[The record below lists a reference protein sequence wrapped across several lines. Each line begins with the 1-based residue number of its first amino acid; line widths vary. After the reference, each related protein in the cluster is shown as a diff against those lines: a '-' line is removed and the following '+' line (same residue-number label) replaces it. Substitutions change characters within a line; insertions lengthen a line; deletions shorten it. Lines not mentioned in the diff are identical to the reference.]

1 MSEANIMT
9 SMERTAY
16 PRFKAKTSTRDLA
29 QLYTPTPRET
39 ELARKMTRGEGQPLV
54 FLVMLKSF
62 QCLGFFP
69 PKPEKIPEA
78 LIDHVRSRLGASND
92 TLLVPPRR
100 SRQRYRDAIRD
111 YLRVKAYG
119 NEARRFATEATAEA
133 ATSMD
138 DPADLI
144 NVAIEELV
152 KERFELPAFSTLD
165 NLARHVR
172 HTVNSGLFARVNE
185 RLGEGGKRR
194 LDALLEAEPAGR
206 SDLNVLKATPK
217 SATKKNLGELQERL
231 LWLESLGD
239 TADLLEGIPNQKVAH
254 LAAQARA
261 LDASELKKVGEARRR
276 AMLACLVERAKI
288 SARDGLA
295 EMLVKAVG
303 RMDNRG
309 KERLEEIHRQ
319 RRGTTEEMIEVLGR
333 ILEGATEIGGDDVAL
348 GKHVRQLLAEHG
360 GAEALLDG
368 YATIS
373 EHRGGN
379 HLPLL
384 WGFYSGQRA
393 ALFKV
398 ARSLV
403 FHATTEDRSLVG
415 ALRFVLEN
423 AHRRGEWFT
432 GELVGK
438 VNLSSGERWRSLVIA
453 DKEGQH
459 ALNRR
464 HLEVCIFHH
473 LAAELKT
480 GDVCVEGSEKYA
492 DYRDQLL
499 SWEECEPLVEDY
511 CRELGL
517 EPTSEGFTAQLR
529 ELLHTTAD
537 EVDRSYPEN
546 SSVVI
551 TESGEPVMKRVR
563 AKKPTRAA
571 KALETAII
579 GRMPERNLIDVLCG
593 IEHHTNWSKHFGPLS
608 GSEPKLANPRERYL
622 IVAFGYGT
630 NLGPV
635 QTARHTRG
643 LVSAHEVGYVNR
655 RHVNTKKLEAAIREV
670 INAYAKL
677 GLPRV
682 WGTGE
687 SAAADGTKV
696 DLYEQ
701 NLISEYHIRYG
712 GYGGI
717 AYHHISDT
725 YVALFTHFFACGV
738 WEAVYILDGLL
749 KNESDIQPDTVHS
762 DTQGQS
768 APVFGLSYMLGIHLM
783 PRIRNLKALTLFRPD
798 KDAIYE
804 HIDPLFGATIDW
816 KLIETHWRDLMRVV
830 LSIKE
835 GKVLPSTLLRKLGN
849 YSRKNRL
856 YRAFREV
863 GRVIRTAFLLH
874 YLSNQ
879 DLRRQITAAT
889 NKAESYNNFSDW
901 LFFGGEG
908 LLAENDPDEQEKRMK
923 FKELLANSLILQ
935 NAADMT
941 DVLHSLAHEG
951 HEIRREYLAQLSP
964 YLTGHVKRFGDYVVD
979 LENIPPPPNGD
990 IPALVD

>member
-1 MSEANIMT
+1 MT
-9 SMERTAY
+9 SAARTAY
-16 PRFKAKTSTRDLA
+16 PRFGETPSKGDLA
-29 QLYTPTPRET
+29 RLYTPSLRELD
-39 ELARKMTRGEGQPLV
+39 LAKRITRGNEERTLA

-62 QCLGFFP
+62 QRLGYF
-69 PKPEKIPEA
+69 PKPEEVPEPI
-78 LIDHVRSRLGASND
+78 LLHVGSHLGMTPNTSPA
-92 TLLVPPRR
+92 PPLR

-111 YLRVKAYG
+111 HLKVKPYS
-119 NEARRFATEATAEA
+119 NEARRFATEVVAEA
-133 ATSMD
+133 AATMD

-144 NVAIEELV
+144 NVAIEELI

-165 NLARHVR
+165 TISRHVR
-172 HTVNSGLFARVNE
+172 HAVNSGLFVRVDE
-185 RLGEGGKRR
+185 RLAESGKRR
-194 LDALLEAEPAGR
+194 LDALLEAGPIGR

-231 LWLESLGD
+231 LWLESLCD
-239 TADLLEGIPNQKVAH
+239 TGTLLDGIPNQKVAH

-261 LDASELKKVGEARRR
+261 LDASELKKVGLERRR
-276 AMLACLVERAKI
+276 AMLACLVDRAKV

-295 EMLVKAVG
+295 EMLVNTVG

-309 KERLEEIHRQ
+309 KERLEELHRQ

-333 ILEGATEIGGDDVAL
+333 ILEGAVVLGADDAAL
-348 GKHVRQLLAEHG
+348 GKHVLGLLSEHG
-360 GAEALLDG
+360 GAEALLDS
-368 YATIS
+368 YATVS
-373 EHRGGN
+373 EHKGGN

-384 WGFYSGQRA
+384 WSFYSGQRA
-393 ALFKV
+393 TLFKV

-403 FHATTEDRSLVG
+403 FRTTTEDRSLVG
-415 ALRFVLEN
+415 ALRFVLDN
-423 AHRRGEWFT
+423 AHRRGEWIAGDLG
-432 GELVGK
+432 GEVD
-438 VNLSSGERWRSLVIA
+438 LSFAGERWRSLVSEEKDRGA
-453 DKEGQH
+453 

-464 HLEVCIFHH
+464 HLEVCVFHH

-480 GDVCVEGSEKYA
+480 GDVCIEGSEKYA

-511 CRELGL
+511 CVELGL
-517 EPTSEGFTAQLR
+517 EPTSEGFVAQLR
-529 ELLHTTAD
+529 ELLSTTAE
-537 EVDRSYPEN
+537 EVDLSYPEN
-546 SSVVI
+546 SSVII
-551 TESGEPVMKRVR
+551 TENGEPVMKRVR

-571 KALETAII
+571 KALETAIV

-593 IEHHTNWSKHFGPLS
+593 VESHTDWSKHFGPLS
-608 GSEPKLANPRERYL
+608 GSEPKLENPRERYL

-655 RHVNTKKLEAAIREV
+655 RHINTKRLEAAIRDV

-677 GLPRV
+677 DLPRV

-687 SAAADGTKV
+687 TAAADGTKV

-749 KNESDIQPDTVHS
+749 KNEPDIQPDTVHS

-783 PRIRNLKALTLFRPD
+783 PRIRNLKDLVFFRPD
-798 KDAIYE
+798 KDATYE
-804 HIDPLFGATIDW
+804 HIDPLFSATIDW
-816 KLIETHWRDLMRVV
+816 KLIETH
-830 LSIKE
+830 
-835 GKVLPSTLLRKLGN
+835 
-849 YSRKNRL
+849 
-856 YRAFREV
+856 
-863 GRVIRTAFLLH
+863 
-874 YLSNQ
+874 
-879 DLRRQITAAT
+879 
-889 NKAESYNNFSDW
+889 
-901 LFFGGEG
+901 
-908 LLAENDPDEQEKRMK
+908 
-923 FKELLANSLILQ
+923 
-935 NAADMT
+935 
-941 DVLHSLAHEG
+941 
-951 HEIRREYLAQLSP
+951 
-964 YLTGHVKRFGDYVVD
+964 
-979 LENIPPPPNGD
+979 
-990 IPALVD
+990 

>member
-1 MSEANIMT
+1 MT
-9 SMERTAY
+9 LIERTAY
-16 PRFKAKTSTRDLA
+16 LRFGQNSSASELA
-29 QLYTPTPRET
+29 QLYTPTLRE
-39 ELARKMTRGEGQPLV
+39 LDVARATTRGNEERTLA

-62 QCLGFFP
+62 QKLGYF
-69 PKPEKIPEA
+69 PKPEEVPEVVFS
-78 LIDHVRSRLGASND
+78 HVRSCLGLNQDVLPA
-92 TLLVPPRR
+92 PPQR
-100 SRQRYRDAIRD
+100 SRQRYRDTIRD
-111 YLRVKAYG
+111 YLRVKVYG
-119 NEARRFATEATAEA
+119 DEARRVATEAVAEA
-133 ATSMD
+133 AASMD

-172 HTVNSGLFARVNE
+172 YAVNSRIFARVDE
-185 RLGEGGKRR
+185 RLGEAGKRR
-194 LDALLEAEPAGR
+194 LDALLEAGPVGR

-217 SATKKNLGELQERL
+217 SASKKNLGELQERL

-239 TADLLEGIPNQKVAH
+239 TAALLEGLPNQKVTH
-254 LAAQARA
+254 LAAQAGA
-261 LDASELKKVGEARRR
+261 LDASELKKVGAERRR
-276 AMLACLVERAKI
+276 AMLACLVDRAKI
-288 SARDGLA
+288 GARDGLA
-295 EMLVKAVG
+295 EMLVKTVG

-309 KERLEEIHRQ
+309 KERLEELHRQ
-319 RRGTTEEMIEVLGR
+319 QRGTTEQMIEVLGR
-333 ILEGATEIGGDDVAL
+333 ILEGAAEIGADDAAL
-348 GKHVRQLLAEHG
+348 GKHVRQLLAAHG

-368 YATIS
+368 YATVS
-373 EHRGGN
+373 EHRGGD

-393 ALFKV
+393 TLFKV
-398 ARSLV
+398 TRSLV
-403 FHATTEDRSLVG
+403 FRTTTEDRSLVG

-432 GELVGK
+432 GELVK
-438 VNLSSGERWRSLVIA
+438 EVNLSFANDRWRSLVSEQKDRQAI
-453 DKEGQH
+453 
-459 ALNRR
+459 LNRR
-464 HLEVCIFHH
+464 HLEVCVFYH
-473 LAAELKT
+473 LAAELRT

-517 EPTSEGFTAQLR
+517 EPTPEGFTAQLR
-529 ELLHTTAD
+529 ELLHATAE

-551 TESGEPVMKRVR
+551 TESGEPEMKRVH
-563 AKKPTRAA
+563 AIKPTRAA
-571 KALETAII
+571 KALETAIV

-593 IEHHTNWSKHFGPLS
+593 TDHHIHWSKHFGPLS
-608 GSEPKLANPRERYL
+608 GSEPKLENPRERYL

-643 LVSAHEVGYVNR
+643 LVSAHEVGYVNS

-682 WGTGE
+682 WGTGQT
-687 SAAADGTKV
+687 AAADGTKV
-696 DLYEQ
+696 DLYEE

-783 PRIRNLKALTLFRPD
+783 PRIRNLKDLIFFRPG
-798 KDAIYE
+798 KNAAYE
-804 HIDPLFGATIDW
+804 HINPLFSATIDW

-863 GRVIRTAFLLH
+863 GRVIRTVFLLR

-889 NKAESYNNFSDW
+889 NKAESYNNFSNW

-941 DVLHSLAHEG
+941 EVLHSLAQEG
-951 HEIRREYLAQLSP
+951 HEIRREHLAQLSP

-979 LENIPPPPNGD
+979 LENVPPPPNGE

>member
-1 MSEANIMT
+1 
-9 SMERTAY
+9 
-16 PRFKAKTSTRDLA
+16 
-29 QLYTPTPRET
+29 
-39 ELARKMTRGEGQPLV
+39 
-54 FLVMLKSF
+54 
-62 QCLGFFP
+62 
-69 PKPEKIPEA
+69 
-78 LIDHVRSRLGASND
+78 
-92 TLLVPPRR
+92 
-100 SRQRYRDAIRD
+100 
-111 YLRVKAYG
+111 
-119 NEARRFATEATAEA
+119 
-133 ATSMD
+133 MD
-138 DPADLI
+138 
-144 NVAIEELV
+144 
-152 KERFELPAFSTLD
+152 
-165 NLARHVR
+165 
-172 HTVNSGLFARVNE
+172 
-185 RLGEGGKRR
+185 
-194 LDALLEAEPAGR
+194 
-206 SDLNVLKATPK
+206 
-217 SATKKNLGELQERL
+217 
-231 LWLESLGD
+231 
-239 TADLLEGIPNQKVAH
+239 
-254 LAAQARA
+254 
-261 LDASELKKVGEARRR
+261 
-276 AMLACLVERAKI
+276 
-288 SARDGLA
+288 
-295 EMLVKAVG
+295 
-303 RMDNRG
+303 
-309 KERLEEIHRQ
+309 
-319 RRGTTEEMIEVLGR
+319 
-333 ILEGATEIGGDDVAL
+333 
-348 GKHVRQLLAEHG
+348 
-360 GAEALLDG
+360 
-368 YATIS
+368 
-373 EHRGGN
+373 
-379 HLPLL
+379 
-384 WGFYSGQRA
+384 
-393 ALFKV
+393 
-398 ARSLV
+398 
-403 FHATTEDRSLVG
+403 
-415 ALRFVLEN
+415 N
-423 AHRRGEWFT
+423 AHRRGEWIT
-432 GELVGK
+432 GELVGE
-438 VNLSSGERWRSLVIA
+438 VNLSFANDRWRSLVFEQK
-453 DKEGQH
+453 DGQA

-464 HLEVCIFHH
+464 HLEVCVFYH

-499 SWEECEPLVEDY
+499 SWKECEPLVEDY
-511 CRELGL
+511 CRELSL
-517 EPTSEGFTAQLR
+517 EPTPEEFTAQLR
-529 ELLHTTAD
+529 DLFHTTAE

-551 TESGEPVMKRVR
+551 TESGEPAMKRVQ

-571 KALETAII
+571 KALEAAII

-593 IEHHTNWSKHFGPLS
+593 IEHHTDWSKHFGPLS
-608 GSEPKLANPRERYL
+608 GSEPKLADPRERYL

-677 GLPRV
+677 DLPRV

-687 SAAADGTKV
+687 TAAADGTKV
-696 DLYEQ
+696 DLYEE

-717 AYHHISDT
+717 AYHHVSDT

-749 KNESDIQPDTVHS
+749 KNESDIQPDSVHS

-783 PRIRNLKALTLFRPD
+783 PRIRNLKELIFFRLD
-798 KDAIYE
+798 KDSTYE

-863 GRVIRTAFLLH
+863 GRVIRTAFLLR

-923 FKELLANSLILQ
+923 FNLMWILSRLPMRQ
-935 NAADMT
+935 C
-941 DVLHSLAHEG
+941 L
-951 HEIRREYLAQLSP
+951 RRRRPGRSARCGLEKSKMGLRRSTTSCWTTRIGESP
-964 YLTGHVKRFGDYVVD
+964 RSGASSIT
-979 LENIPPPPNGD
+979 
-990 IPALVD
+990 